1 MDEAHMTYRRVCAF
15 LLAVWAALVPLA
27 LAACGGNTSAT
38 STARVAATALSGR
51 AVSPPQIAPNLNIQ
65 GIPQRQPDRNVGSNT
80 DGWVL
85 DRIEES
91 RTGTFTMLTIR
102 FVPPKDETAVPQ
114 TDGWYEESSGTY
126 ILEIQGVRG
135 TNVVLRPNEVQPL
148 SSPPLT
154 GYYALRV
161 MDDGILALAIT
172 SQGAQKAN
180 WSLSSGIT
188 PGIIRFSV
196 DFK

>member
-1 MDEAHMTYRRVCAF
+1 MTYRRVCAF

-154 GYYALRV
+154 GYYARRV

>member
-1 MDEAHMTYRRVCAF
+1 MNRRRVFAL
-15 LLAVWAALVPLA
+15 LLAAWAAFVPLA
-27 LAACGGNTSAT
+27 LTACGGGSTSAT

-51 AVSPPQIAPNLNIQ
+51 AVSPPQVVPNLNIQ
-65 GIPQRQPDRNVGSNT
+65 GVPQRQPDRNVGSNT

-91 RTGTFTMLTIR
+91 RSSTFTILTIR

-114 TDGWYEESSGTY
+114 TDAWYEESSGTY

-135 TNVVLRPNEVQPL
+135 SNAVLRPNDVQPL

-172 SQGAQKAN
+172 SKGAQKAN
-180 WSLSSGIT
+180 WSLSSGVT

>member
-1 MDEAHMTYRRVCAF
+1 MTYRRVCAF

-80 DGWVL
+80 DGWVF

>member
-1 MDEAHMTYRRVCAF
+1 MTYRRVCAF